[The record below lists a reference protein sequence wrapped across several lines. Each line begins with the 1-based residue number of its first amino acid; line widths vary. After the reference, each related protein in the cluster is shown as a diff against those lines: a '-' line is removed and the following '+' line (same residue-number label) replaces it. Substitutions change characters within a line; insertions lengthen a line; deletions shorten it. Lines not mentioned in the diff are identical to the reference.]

1 MAWPWVV
8 GFGISSGVSLLP
20 VRLRPVSPEI
30 AAGFQVT
37 ALPLA
42 HSLYSG
48 GVQIT
53 YVFAWTQISPPRGLC
68 QPCSVDSYC
77 WLLLHWADSVPA
89 CLSLPGSPPQC
100 LFSGLIESPR
110 TFFFCSSS
118 FLSLILDSFSVGP
131 VSYCYKWISISQ
143 AWNPSYSSRNWH
155 LFKPDLELAELLDFI
170 TSSVGRLGTLAIH

>member
-53 YVFAWTQISPPRGLC
+53 YVFAWTQISPLRGLC

-110 TFFFCSSS
+110 TFFFLQ
-118 FLSLILDSFSVGP
+118 FLLPISDIRFFFCGTCFLLLQVDQYFSG
-131 VSYCYKWISISQ
+131 
-143 AWNPSYSSRNWH
+143 
-155 LFKPDLELAELLDFI
+155 LKPQL
-170 TSSVGRLGTLAIH
+170 